1 MRTPQHPAGSI
12 IRQEMRRARRT
23 AGARRCQ
30 PDVMP
35 SGVDCYNLF
44 ANKGMFMTPRM
55 AAITSRRQAQPAA
68 GVQQVGG
75 SRFMASLLE
84 KVQTLIQANLH
95 SLVDNALKA
104 NSMAV
109 IDQYIRDVDNNL
121 DALEDAAATVG
132 GQVKTLQRKR
142 DEYAKQ
148 TAELDKNIDMFLTQN
163 KEDLARAAQA
173 KLNSVRNL
181 SETYQAQ
188 LERQE
193 KEYKSLLDARLKL
206 QAKLTTIRQQRE
218 EMAALMELA
227 KAKEITNRTIK
238 SLDDLAGVGD
248 VDVARMADAIRTRL
262 DKASAQA
269 EVAAT
274 SLDQQMDE
282 ALGRGELDAQ
292 LEERK
297 RRLGIGQQ

>member
-1 MRTPQHPAGSI
+1 
-12 IRQEMRRARRT
+12 
-23 AGARRCQ
+23 
-30 PDVMP
+30 
-35 SGVDCYNLF
+35 
-44 ANKGMFMTPRM
+44 
-55 AAITSRRQAQPAA
+55 
-68 GVQQVGG
+68 
-75 SRFMASLLE
+75 MASLLD
-84 KVQTLIQANLH
+84 KVQTLIKANLH
-95 SLVDNALKA
+95 SLVDSALQA

-142 DEYAKQ
+142 DEYVKQ
-148 TAELDKNIDMFLTQN
+148 QQELDHNIDLFLSQG

-173 KLNSVRNL
+173 KLNSVKTMA
-181 SETYQAQ
+181 ETYATQ

-218 EMAALMELA
+218 EMVALLDLA
-227 KAKEITNRTIK
+227 RAKEITNRTIK

-248 VDVARMADAIRTRL
+248 VDVSRMAEGIRNRL

-274 SLDQQMDE
+274 SLDEQMDE

-297 RRLGIGQQ
+297 RRLGIGQGG